1 MIINNYEGKLS
12 LVQKSIHL
20 FSGDVEMVG
29 GGRDC
34 VFFYVGCLLE
44 SFLDANQNTFIH
56 S

>member
-20 FSGDVEMVG
+20 FMAVRTRRRSLGDG
-29 GGRDC
+29 
-34 VFFYVGCLLE
+34 FYVGAYSRE
-44 SFLDANQNTFIH
+44 RLDVNRNRFIH